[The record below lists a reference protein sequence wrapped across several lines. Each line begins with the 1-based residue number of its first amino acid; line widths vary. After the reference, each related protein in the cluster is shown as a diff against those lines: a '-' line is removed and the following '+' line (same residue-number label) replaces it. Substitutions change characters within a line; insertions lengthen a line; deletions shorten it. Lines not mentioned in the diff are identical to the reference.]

1 MGEPEMEL
9 GERELEKIGEYVK
22 SHLPQWL
29 DETGAAGAESSQS
42 TEDPSTEGARAA
54 ALHKREL
61 DILERIVRIE
71 DELKNLREVMEERF
85 EAQQNL
91 MEERFRTVYER
102 FRKMDERFEAMQN
115 QMDKRFEA
123 QQNLMEERFR
133 TVDER
138 FSKMDERFEAI
149 QNQMNQRFEAQQ
161 KQMDRRFDAMDK
173 RFSFNQRILGIGFT
187 AIALLIVVLNYL
199 G

>member
-42 TEDPSTEGARAA
+42 TEGPSTEGARAA

-71 DELKNLREVMEERF
+71 DELKNLREVME
-85 EAQQNL
+85 
-91 MEERFRTVYER
+91 
-102 FRKMDERFEAMQN
+102 ERFEAMQN